1 MLREETETIDTCSH
15 NVFGSSIDIDA
26 PRGDGN
32 SVPQPTDCAPYT
44 CIDIDAPRG
53 DGNSTLSIVLKN
65 G

>member
-1 MLREETETIDTCSH
+1 M
-15 NVFGSSIDIDA
+15 FGSSIDIDA